1 MVKEGESIS
10 ESGIYFIAEG
20 ATAYWTGA
28 VSDLILIGEKKNSNY
43 SSKVMTKGIVSLE
56 NVESKIGM
64 LCKEITLSPDE
75 LTANYWFNF
84 PSSSKDVIERLYLD
98 HCKIEMMADK
108 MFSYFNNASSGISKL
123 LVESCYIAVPAPSA
137 TTKVI
142 NFLNFNNGNY
152 GDIMI
157 HNNVFYCST
166 QDRSVL
172 FVALLKGT
180 NAKFSDNVS
189 IENNTVINIL
199 SNHGNSS
206 GFFKVTAEEG
216 WTMKNNLFWYDTD
229 CAASGTFPMLSTL
242 MIGAATFNE
251 TDFSNNRIFTSLE
264 NTQMTWQ
271 YFRTAPVGFK
281 DNVITI
287 EKETPFEE
295 GFIDIEGKY
304 TLKPE
309 YQGIGAVIE

>member
-1 MVKEGESIS
+1 
-10 ESGIYFIAEG
+10 
-20 ATAYWTGA
+20 
-28 VSDLILIGEKKNSNY
+28 
-43 SSKVMTKGIVSLE
+43 
-56 NVESKIGM
+56 M
-64 LCKEITLSPDE
+64 L
-75 LTANYWFNF
+75 FN
-84 PSSSKDVIERLYLD
+84 
-98 HCKIEMMADK
+98 
-108 MFSYFNNASSGISKL
+108 
-123 LVESCYIAVPAPSA
+123 
-137 TTKVI
+137 
-142 NFLNFNNGNY
+142 
-152 GDIMI
+152 
-157 HNNVFYCST
+157 
-166 QDRSVL
+166 
-172 FVALLKGT
+172 
-180 NAKFSDNVS
+180 
-189 IENNTVINIL
+189 ENNTVINIL

-287 EKETPFEE
+287 EKETPFETLV
-295 GFIDIEGKY
+295 DIEGKY